1 MWLMITNQ
9 SCTLDAPD
17 VSVFNLYSRLE
28 RDSLLLLK
36 NVRIYMEMLNVVECI
51 VLVSWEKDM
60 S

>member
-1 MWLMITNQ
+1 MMWLMITNQ

-36 NVRIYMEMLNVVECI
+36 NVRIYMEMLNVVELV
-51 VLVSWEKDM
+51 VLIS
-60 S
+60 